1 MLIKP
6 TTYMNSSGEAV
17 REAAAFYKIPPE
29 KTVIIFD
36 DISLDVG
43 KMRIRRKGSDGGHNG
58 IKSIIYLTGATSFR
72 ASKVGVGKK
81 PHPTTIWQHGCWD
94 IFPQRS

>member
-1 MLIKP
+1 M
-6 TTYMNSSGEAV
+6 

-29 KTVIIFD
+29 KTIIIFD

-58 IKSIIYLTGATSFR
+58 IKSISYLTGSDQFPR
-72 ASKVGVGKK
+72 IKVGVGAK
-81 PHPTTIWQHGCWD
+81 PPKMVSWQLSVR
-94 IFPQRS
+94 ISAPSLP

>member
-6 TTYMNSSGEAV
+6 EPPEQLEEAV

-29 KTVIIFD
+29 KTIIIFD

-43 KMRIRRKGSDGGHNG
+43 KMRIRRK
-58 IKSIIYLTGATSFR
+58 KRRRT
-72 ASKVGVGKK
+72 
-81 PHPTTIWQHGCWD
+81 
-94 IFPQRS
+94 

>member
-29 KTVIIFD
+29 KTIIIFD

-43 KMRIRRKGSDGGHNG
+43 KMRIRHQGKRRRDTTAS
-58 IKSIIYLTGATSFR
+58 R
-72 ASKVGVGKK
+72 ASS
-81 PHPTTIWQHGCWD
+81 I
-94 IFPQRS
+94 